1 MAIGPAE
8 RKIDSQQTQGHR
20 AQLSALQANRAET
33 LRECVQDALARYLTN
48 LDGHEVEDL
57 HRMVMGEVE
66 LPLIEALLDYTR
78 HNQTRTARLLGM
90 SRSTLRK
97 KMLCYGIGQDP

>member
-1 MAIGPAE
+1 MAIGPVE

-20 AQLSALQANRAET
+20 EQLSALQANRAET

-48 LDGHEVEDL
+48 LDGHEVGDL

-78 HNQTRTARLLGM
+78 HNQTWTARLLGM